1 MIAAIALELLLVQE
15 PALVPEAPAA
25 AAPAEPAAPA
35 DVAPVVSPAPAPE
48 APVAAAPGPVAVAAP
63 GPAPGPPMGVEAP
76 PPRPRRFVFAFLP
89 ALTFGL
95 AYLPS
100 TNLAFFFG
108 GRLPRSPW
116 ALGYQITLS
125 SGLADRYTLG
135 LFFTHRHHLMAMRA
149 FGARERGFLA
159 LGGGAAFLV
168 NSPVVEAE
176 VKVGFR
182 FGRRKRGV
190 VGGLFRLGWDV
201 GHHEQAPVPQLGAF
215 VGVAAF

>member
-1 MIAAIALELLLVQE
+1 MIAAVNGVAMGGGFEVALACDIAPLT
-15 PALVPEAPAA
+15 
-25 AAPAEPAAPA
+25 
-35 DVAPVVSPAPAPE
+35 
-48 APVAAAPGPVAVAAP
+48 
-63 GPAPGPPMGVEAP
+63 
-76 PPRPRRFVFAFLP
+76 RFDRKHYFYQDMP
-89 ALTFGL
+89 
-95 AYLPS
+95 
-100 TNLAFFFG
+100 
-108 GRLPRSPW
+108 
-116 ALGYQITLS
+116 LGYQITLS
-125 SGLADRYTLG
+125 SGLADRYALG

-201 GHHEQAPVPQLGAF
+201 GHREQAPVPQLGAF